1 MNNSTG
7 LIDVSF
13 QERQRIQKALVVS
26 NYFVTPVIL
35 FFGSVG
41 NVVIMLIMSR
51 AMRKSNMNVTYK
63 DSSFL
68 MFSLAIID
76 QFVLISVLLNWL
88 YDVSFKLT
96 LSITGKLYFCRFSYF
111 NIHIGLQMSSLCI
124 GLLSIERSICLP
136 RLRTQAQSH
145 KTKFLLVNIG
155 VFLLS
160 VATRFHY
167 FWTLKMVKI
176 GNDNDVCVLQMSKVA
191 GEIYYWIDCLLT
203 SIIPC
208 VCVIAF
214 NTRIIVFLSSRKAKI
229 EPNVWD
235 ESSVNKRKL
244 IRGQHQITRVLMV
257 VTLLFVALNVPFRLL
272 KAFESAKHSGQN
284 LWTLLRYIAG
294 ILWYLNSAVNFY
306 CYLLLSHFRRQVK
319 ALFICQKP

>member
-13 QERQRIQKALVVS
+13 QDRQRIQKAIVVS

-35 FFGSVG
+35 FFGSIG

-68 MFSLAIID
+68 MFSLAIVD
-76 QFVLISVLLNWL
+76 QFVLMSVLLNWL
-88 YDVSFKLT
+88 YDVSFKLA

-111 NIHIGLQMSSLCI
+111 IIHIGLQMSSLCI

-136 RLRTQAQSH
+136 RLQAQAQSH

-160 VATRFHY
+160 VATRIHY

-176 GNDNDVCVLQMSKVA
+176 GNNDECVLHMSKIT

-214 NTRIIVFLSSRKAKI
+214 NTRIILFLSSRKAKI

-235 ESSVNKRKL
+235 KSSVNNRKL
-244 IRGQHQITRVLMV
+244 IRGQHQITRVLLI

-272 KAFESAKHSGQN
+272 KAFENAKLWGQK
-284 LWTLLRYIAG
+284 LWILLRYITG
-294 ILWYLNSAVNFY
+294 IMWYLNSAVNFY